1 MIYCEYGKKPVEAQT
16 VYDVVLT
23 FFKSLEKVI
32 ITQPS
37 FPSRRW

>member
-1 MIYCEYGKKPVEAQT
+1 MTKPVEAQT
-16 VYDVVLT
+16 VYDVVFV

-37 FPSRRW
+37 VPLRRL